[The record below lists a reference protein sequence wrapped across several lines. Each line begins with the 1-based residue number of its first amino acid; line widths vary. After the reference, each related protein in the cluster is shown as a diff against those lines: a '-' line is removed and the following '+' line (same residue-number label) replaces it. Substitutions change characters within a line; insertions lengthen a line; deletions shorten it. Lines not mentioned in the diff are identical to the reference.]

1 MARIKKNIAVQGKN
15 YDAIV
20 TGVTQSQMSSA
31 SLTRTQSISEIILD
45 TSESINPSK
54 RAYQFILHC
63 DGTQKEIRRVEV
75 KEKSPKF
82 CQEKT
87 NTVQFDLLMS
97 TNSTLNLSDQIFTT
111 KTNHILMQIKNVS
124 SELEG
129 DDRPPMCLVVTKQ
142 GLFAKFCD
150 QWNKIELDHAGR
162 PRSNTRSELQRL
174 IHFSKKNKTKDN
186 GYKHWISISVTYK
199 KLKNNKVKFIVKAKD
214 KENNVEVDHTIENDG
229 LRKCNLKFGI
239 IHLPHDTNKLKAD
252 VTVYYRNIRCRK

>member
-45 TSESINPSK
+45 MSESINPSK

-75 KEKSPKF
+75 KEKSSKF

-97 TNSTLNLSDQIFTT
+97 TNSTLN
-111 KTNHILMQIKNVS
+111 
-124 SELEG
+124 
-129 DDRPPMCLVVTKQ
+129 
-142 GLFAKFCD
+142 
-150 QWNKIELDHAGR
+150 
-162 PRSNTRSELQRL
+162 
-174 IHFSKKNKTKDN
+174 
-186 GYKHWISISVTYK
+186 
-199 KLKNNKVKFIVKAKD
+199 
-214 KENNVEVDHTIENDG
+214 
-229 LRKCNLKFGI
+229 
-239 IHLPHDTNKLKAD
+239 
-252 VTVYYRNIRCRK
+252 

>member
-1 MARIKKNIAVQGKN
+1 MTKKKNIAVQGKN

-45 TSESINPSK
+45 MSESINPSK

-97 TNSTLNLSDQIFTT
+97 TNSTLNLSNQIFTT

-150 QWNKIELDHAGR
+150 QWNKTELDHAGR
-162 PRSNTRSELQRL
+162 PWSNIKSELKHL
-174 IHFSKKNKTKDN
+174 IPFVKKNITKDK
-186 GYKHWISISVTYK
+186 GYKYWISISVTYK
-199 KLKNNKVKFIVKAKD
+199 KLKNDKVKFIVKAKD
-214 KENNVEVDHTIENDG
+214 KENDVQVDHIVTNNE
-229 LRKCNLKFGI
+229 LHKCNLKFGI
-239 IHLPHDTNKLKAD
+239 VHLPHDTNKLKAD
-252 VTVYYRNIRCRK
+252 VTVYFRNISCQK

>member
-1 MARIKKNIAVQGKN
+1 MTKKKNIAVQGKN

-20 TGVTQSQMSSA
+20 SGVTQSQMSSA

-45 TSESINPSK
+45 MSESINPSK

-97 TNSTLNLSDQIFTT
+97 TNSTLNLSNQIFTT

-150 QWNKIELDHAGR
+150 QWNKTEFDHAGR
-162 PRSNTRSELQRL
+162 PWSNIKSELKHL
-174 IHFSKKNKTKDN
+174 IPFVKKNITKDK
-186 GYKHWISISVTYK
+186 GYKYWISISVTYK
-199 KLKNNKVKFIVKAKD
+199 KLKNDKVKFIVKAKD
-214 KENNVEVDHTIENDG
+214 KENDVQVDHIVTNNE
-229 LRKCNLKFGI
+229 LHKCNLKFGI
-239 IHLPHDTNKLKAD
+239 VHLPHDTNKLKAD
-252 VTVYYRNIRCRK
+252 VTVYFRNISCQK